1 MVKFLLSLGT
11 ARQQHFTQNLG
22 PLILQAQRISRN
34 AIIQLHIWFYIEIDI
49 LLIISLMYRY
59 VKGTVKL
66 LKGEV
71 TKLGDRFEYFV
82 NLRPER
88 YSKS

>member
-1 MVKFLLSLGT
+1 
-11 ARQQHFTQNLG
+11 
-22 PLILQAQRISRN
+22 
-34 AIIQLHIWFYIEIDI
+34 
-49 LLIISLMYRY
+49 MYRY

-88 YSKS
+88 YIANHKIVFRGMRGTINYQIDQINHFL